1 MCSLAATLAED
12 FFRAGR
18 LVAVVIDGEPPLPI
32 RRRHDLDRFLDR
44 LALVKPSAAALSH
57 HPASTSSRHTN
68 LMTLAP
74 DGSRGVAAYL
84 DGTKAATA

>member
-18 LVAVVIDGEPPLPI
+18 LVAFAIDDEPPLPV
-32 RRRHDLDRFLDR
+32 RRRHDLDCFLDR
-44 LALVKPSAAALSH
+44 LALVKPTATPLSH
-57 HPASTSSRHTN
+57 APTVTSSRRTN

-74 DGSRGVAAYL
+74 DGARGVAAYL